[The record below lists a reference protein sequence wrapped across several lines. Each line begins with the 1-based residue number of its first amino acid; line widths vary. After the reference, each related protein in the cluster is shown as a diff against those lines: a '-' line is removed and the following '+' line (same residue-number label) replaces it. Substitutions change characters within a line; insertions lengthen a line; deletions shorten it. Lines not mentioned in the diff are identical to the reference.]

1 MKYTEHLH
9 AYALLPRILES
20 IQRLPLDDLEAI
32 ADDMNAE
39 SNGAAAML
47 GALINAYM
55 DDIPPE
61 KAMTDA
67 AAELEAHTARI
78 AELYAAIDRER
89 KERNHAIQ

>member
-1 MKYTEHLH
+1 MKYTEHLQ

-20 IQRLPLDDLEAI
+20 IQRLPLPELEAI

-39 SNGAAAML
+39 SNGAAAMV
-47 GALINAYM
+47 
-55 DDIPPE
+55 
-61 KAMTDA
+61 DA

-78 AELYAAIDRER
+78 KDFYAAIERER